1 VKLGSDLFLGDKPVF
16 CERCGLN
23 FLPRQ
28 SVCTRCGAAATRHWL
43 QLIGLTT
50 LLLVFVCNSLVAWF
64 LLPRHMAASHMH
76 PFLRR
81 WLWLDDK
88 IALYGWVPLAIGL
101 LAWDILVLRG
111 SRRPKIRGFV
121 TRKLLTFSLV
131 AGVTPFIPS
140 WVPAGQP
147 SPNFLTMIRSHP
159 GLPLALAWG
168 VVVLVISLVCVEAET
183 RDSLLGQGKALSLV
197 GLGSLVILLGMT
209 LWTWSIT

>member
-1 VKLGSDLFLGDKPVF
+1 MF

-50 LLLVFVCNSLVAWF
+50 LVLAFACNSLAALF
-64 LLPRHMAASHMH
+64 FLPRHASGPHTH
-76 PFLRR
+76 LLFRG

-88 IALYGWVPLAIGL
+88 LALYGWVPLAIGL
-101 LAWDILVLRG
+101 LVWDFLVLRG
-111 SRRPKIRGFV
+111 SRRPKVRGFV

-131 AGVTPFIPS
+131 AGITPFIPS

-147 SPNFLTMIRSHP
+147 SKNFLTMIHSHP
-159 GLPLALAWG
+159 GLPVALAWG
-168 VVVLVISLVCVEAET
+168 VVVLVVSLVCADAET
-183 RDSLLGQGKALSLV
+183 RDSLLGQGKVLSLV
-197 GLGSLVILLGMT
+197 GLGFLLLLLGVT
-209 LWTWSIT
+209 FWGWSIG